1 MKQNIFEIRQQAEQL
16 LREATAIW
24 RQSSHADQLEDIEND
39 PVFSLLVTALAYQ
52 LNDVDSDIDRLRQ
65 DVLDEYARSTV
76 SSDLGTALPA
86 TAVVQTGL
94 QPGFQ
99 PVDLDE
105 HAVFTLNGTPY
116 TFVPLLATT
125 VYGVE
130 ADTLVRLDARRWKM
144 TLHFSTPVT
153 DIGGLSFAV
162 RGGAFKTLRVTLGG
176 KTVPMVCPWNYADLP
191 LCRCFA
197 PDGILYGSG
206 RCYNAP
212 SVWFDLFARQN
223 VRIFSVR
230 RHAPATLI
238 PVETDKIDLV
248 LEFSGTATDFAV
260 DKEAFA
266 FNPIV
271 LVNATPR
278 TADLSSDAPVV
289 RVGGYGSSGN
299 APDQFLHLARPSDDQ
314 MYASATVDVR
324 TVSADRFNQATLL
337 QTVGSLLNKLDTDY
351 YAFLDLKEK
360 YREGTIHQL
369 RTLLRR
375 LQQACTEQPAVSS
388 ITPGTYLMLRQS
400 ELEADRD
407 ISLQVNYLT
416 TSGSGPNAHLTPK
429 SIFSVPAG
437 LTVGEGQQIADPVAG
452 RDTITDRQ
460 TLAAQAHYGMVTH
473 DRIVTPA
480 DMRMFCF
487 SELMA
492 RYSISSDMIRSVT
505 VRHSLQDG
513 RDNAGYE
520 IWVDILI
527 EGTPFVQRYF
537 AERIPQAELFLQ
549 KMIETRSATLYPILV
564 NIRIEE
570 Q

>member
-16 LREATAIW
+16 LREAAAVW

-39 PVFSLLVTALAYQ
+39 PVFSLLVTAMAYQ
-52 LNDVDSDIDRLRQ
+52 LNDVDCDIDRLRQ

-76 SSDLGTALPA
+76 SSDLGTAQPA
-86 TAVVQTGL
+86 TAVVAAAL

-99 PVDLDE
+99 PVALDE
-105 HAVFTLNGTPY
+105 HSVFTLAGTPY
-116 TFVPLLATT
+116 TFVPLLKTT
-125 VYGVE
+125 VYGVQ
-130 ADTLVRLDARRWKM
+130 ADAPVRLDARRWKL
-144 TLHFSTPVT
+144 TLHFSTPVS
-153 DIGGLSFAV
+153 DISGLSFAL
-162 RGGAFKTLRVTLGG
+162 RTGGFKTLRVTLGG
-176 KTVPMVCPWNYADLP
+176 KTVPMVCPWDYADLP

-230 RHAPATLI
+230 RHAPATL
-238 PVETDKIDLV
+238 VAAETDRIDLV
-248 LEFSGTATDFAV
+248 LEFAGTAADFAA
-260 DKEAFA
+260 DKDAFV
-266 FNPIV
+266 FNPVV
-271 LVNATPR
+271 LVNAVPR
-278 TADLSSDAPVV
+278 TADLSSDTPVV
-289 RVGGYGSSGN
+289 RVGGYGSDG
-299 APDQFLHLARPSDDQ
+299 AADQFLHLSRPSADQ

-324 TVSADRFNQATLL
+324 TVGADRFNQATLL
-337 QTVGSLLNKLDTDY
+337 QTVNSLLNKLDTDY

-360 YREGTIHQL
+360 YREGTIYQL

-375 LQQACTEQPAVSS
+375 LQQACTERPSVAAA
-388 ITPGTYLMLRQS
+388 TPGTYLMLRQS
-400 ELEADRD
+400 ELEGDRN

-416 TSGSGPNAHLTPK
+416 TSGSGPNARLTPK
-429 SIFSVPAG
+429 SSFAVPAG
-437 LTVGEGQQIADPVAG
+437 LTGGGVQLIADPVGG
-452 RDTITDRQ
+452 RDTVTDRQ
-460 TLAAQAHYGMVTH
+460 TLAAQARYGMVTH